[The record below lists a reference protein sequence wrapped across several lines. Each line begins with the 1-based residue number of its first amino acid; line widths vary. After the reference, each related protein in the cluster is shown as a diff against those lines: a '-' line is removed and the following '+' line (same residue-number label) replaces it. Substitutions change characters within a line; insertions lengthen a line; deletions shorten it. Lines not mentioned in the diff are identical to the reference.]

1 MDFVVAVVLIIVIIC
16 AGVAKNRWVRPERIR
31 RIRCSK
37 GRTAGERISKGK
49 RRCNWHVLVSKLQ
62 TIKAQARAEDL
73 PREVPAAGI
82 ALGRDLDEDVDADGE
97 EIPPLVNLVL
107 ANLHA

>member
-1 MDFVVAVVLIIVIIC
+1 M
-16 AGVAKNRWVRPERIR
+16 
-31 RIRCSK
+31 
-37 GRTAGERISKGK
+37 
-49 RRCNWHVLVSKLQ
+49 SKLQ